1 MKFIGLLLSLL
12 LLVGCSTKD
21 DYYFVKDD
29 LTKIYSVPYIE
40 VDKTNVD
47 KMDAAIDTLSERF
60 KDDFS
65 EDTLMKHI
73 AIQTFIYLNDV
84 DENIIIDDIE
94 VKKTADYQY
103 SFTVK
108 MSSDT
113 NKYESSG
120 SIRYEDEKI
129 VYFEIGQYPSYIKK

>member
-1 MKFIGLLLSLL
+1 MKFIGLLLSLI

-21 DYYFVKDD
+21 DYCFVKDD

-84 DENIIIDDIE
+84 DENIIIDARLGFYLAPKAFRVYMI
-94 VKKTADYQY
+94 ADENVAAERL
-103 SFTVK
+103 FTLL
-108 MSSDT
+108 
-113 NKYESSG
+113 
-120 SIRYEDEKI
+120 R
-129 VYFEIGQYPSYIKK
+129 